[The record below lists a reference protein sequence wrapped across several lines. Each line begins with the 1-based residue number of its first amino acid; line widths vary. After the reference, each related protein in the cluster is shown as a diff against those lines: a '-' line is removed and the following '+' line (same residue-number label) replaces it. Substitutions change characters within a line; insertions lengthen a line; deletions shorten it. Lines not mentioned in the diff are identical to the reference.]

1 MVKVRG
7 FKAHGVEIVINCV
20 PTYIPPSVVNSF
32 NHLASFHLV
41 FGPYSQ
47 SQCTSVICLHVK
59 GYSVCEES
67 FPNSNTSCASS
78 ESSRFRMKGCL
89 GSCRFPPMIGSS
101 SAWREIRW
109 LVERIVTQHRVT
121 SVRRQR
127 RTGGVNLRGFWIC
140 MRCNAKGG
148 RGAYMQLCMLI
159 ECLLACIYIFW
170 VPVQSLI
177 KAGAERIVGF
187 RKASEVGFRTH
198 RIRFEIGMPRPRSG
212 STAFRVICG
221 EVSIRQS

>member
-1 MVKVRG
+1 
-7 FKAHGVEIVINCV
+7 
-20 PTYIPPSVVNSF
+20 
-32 NHLASFHLV
+32 
-41 FGPYSQ
+41 
-47 SQCTSVICLHVK
+47 
-59 GYSVCEES
+59 
-67 FPNSNTSCASS
+67 
-78 ESSRFRMKGCL
+78 
-89 GSCRFPPMIGSS
+89 
-101 SAWREIRW
+101 
-109 LVERIVTQHRVT
+109 
-121 SVRRQR
+121 
-127 RTGGVNLRGFWIC
+127 